1 MPAPPSRRAPGQTLT
16 FPSLAGCS
24 PTTWTGSGT
33 ATWLGTGTATRL
45 GTGTATGLGTGA
57 IGAVLTL
64 WSRRAVWTLYLQQ
77 PFHLMYMYL
86 DKDRNRSLI
95 TFFTKTLSSSLES
108 VLQTGNTYILYKDRN
123 RARKRFIWPLQY
135 NTNPLQQGQK

>member
-16 FPSLAGCS
+16 FPSLAGCN

-64 WSRRAVWTLYLQQ
+64 WSRRVLWT
-77 PFHLMYMYL
+77 
-86 DKDRNRSLI
+86 
-95 TFFTKTLSSSLES
+95 TFSSH
-108 VLQTGNTYILYKDRN
+108 VYVFR
-123 RARKRFIWPLQY
+123 
-135 NTNPLQQGQK
+135 QGQK